1 MLIRVSAVCSAG
13 SPVRIGDVLG
23 RLPGNGFNWSVLYF
37 HGVGVAPRGM
47 DMVAFEN
54 ACLHSAHGF
63 LLGWDELLD
72 FVGRIDQ
79 ANDLLIVAS
88 TQPDRIDAQAV
99 REDDY
104 SGCEFV
110 LNLFDSTSLD
120 IAYDDKLEALFGA
133 AGKVII

>member
-1 MLIRVSAVCSAG
+1 MLIRVPAVRSDG
-13 SPVRIGDVLG
+13 SPVRIGDILA

-37 HGVGVAPRGM
+37 YGVGVAPRGM
-47 DMVAFEN
+47 DMAAFEN
-54 ACLHSAHGF
+54 ACLNSAHGF
-63 LLGWDELLD
+63 SLDWDELLT
-72 FVGRIDQ
+72 FVDGIDQ
-79 ANDLLIVAS
+79 AFDLLVVAS

-133 AGKVII
+133 AGKAII